1 MPPHRL
7 PLRQLLPGPHNPLE
21 IPPHDIILKRKL
33 IQPIRQQRR
42 LRKHLPARPQHPQ
55 IDPRPRPVD
64 RVEVVDRARAVAC
77 CVPVVSWPDVVR
89 VARGFV
95 AVLTDP
101 EVLVAEDEGVD
112 ADADFGGEGEE
123 S

>member
-1 MPPHRL
+1 M
-7 PLRQLLPGPHNPLE
+7 
-21 IPPHDIILKRKL
+21 
-33 IQPIRQQRR
+33 
-42 LRKHLPARPQHPQ
+42 
-55 IDPRPRPVD
+55 
-64 RVEVVDRARAVAC
+64 AC